1 MWEWLPPVYGDLGDG
16 LWHCFTH
23 TILKDWELKKETKK
37 KVRIDCGKM
46 ELTNSNSQVE
56 PARIGS

>member
-37 KVRIDCGKM
+37 KVRIDCGKNGIDQ
-46 ELTNSNSQVE
+46 LK
-56 PARIGS
+56 